1 MPNPRRSLTLA
12 SLLLV
17 AGALIAFFTG
27 TRNPP
32 PRRLVLA
39 TTTSVA
45 DSGLLSVLLPPFER
59 ARGLQVNVL
68 AVGTGQALAVARRG
82 DADVVLVHAP
92 ELEQEFLRGGYGTL
106 RTCIASNTFA
116 IAGPASDP
124 AGIRGARDAASAFA
138 RIARGRALFVSRG
151 DGSGTEIKERE
162 IWRKAGLDPAG
173 QAWYLASGAGMG
185 TTLTLA
191 SEKQAY
197 TLTDTSTYLALE
209 PRLRLALLYP
219 PEGRVDPLLIN
230 QYNSHRRE
238 PRQVPSRELRGC
250 PGAARLPALPGGP
263 AHDRHLQV
271 GSLPPPPLHSFTRT
285 VPPMSEIVV
294 RTLQVSITAVLLAS
308 ALGIPLGTF
317 LGMREF
323 PAKRIVLTVLYTG
336 MGLPPVVV
344 GLVVYLLLSHQG
356 PLGWLHWL
364 FTPSAMVLAEMLL
377 AVPLV
382 AGVTMTAVSAV
393 DRSIREAAL
402 MDGANWR
409 QVGLILIREA
419 RFGVIVAIV
428 AGFGRAIS
436 EVGAVLMVGGDIEGY
451 TRVMTT
457 AIVLETRKGNFELAT
472 ALGLL
477 LLGISFAVNLT
488 LQLLQPGIHG
498 GAP

>member
-1 MPNPRRSLTLA
+1 
-12 SLLLV
+12 
-17 AGALIAFFTG
+17 
-27 TRNPP
+27 
-32 PRRLVLA
+32 
-39 TTTSVA
+39 
-45 DSGLLSVLLPPFER
+45 
-59 ARGLQVNVL
+59 
-68 AVGTGQALAVARRG
+68 
-82 DADVVLVHAP
+82 
-92 ELEQEFLRGGYGTL
+92 
-106 RTCIASNTFA
+106 
-116 IAGPASDP
+116 
-124 AGIRGARDAASAFA
+124 
-138 RIARGRALFVSRG
+138 
-151 DGSGTEIKERE
+151 
-162 IWRKAGLDPAG
+162 
-173 QAWYLASGAGMG
+173 
-185 TTLTLA
+185 
-191 SEKQAY
+191 
-197 TLTDTSTYLALE
+197 
-209 PRLRLALLYP
+209 
-219 PEGRVDPLLIN
+219 
-230 QYNSHRRE
+230 
-238 PRQVPSRELRGC
+238 
-250 PGAARLPALPGGP
+250 
-263 AHDRHLQV
+263 
-271 GSLPPPPLHSFTRT
+271 
-285 VPPMSEIVV
+285 MSEIVV